1 MLSHTIILT
10 AAKKRAPSMQDQII
24 PSVGGDHEFSHE
36 QNLLKLSLAN
46 CSGGAVE
53 DGVSVASRATSCVC
67 NFIVITG

>member
-1 MLSHTIILT
+1 
-10 AAKKRAPSMQDQII
+10 MQDQII